1 MLQRRVML
9 DVPVTKRLSD
19 ASRCVAQPRGQR
31 QEIHL
36 NVRIFGRS
44 PRMPARK
51 DRLNVRGRGARPLPQ
66 VTGDFPSAADPA

>member
-1 MLQRRVML
+1 MRRPTPL
-9 DVPVTKRLSD
+9 ARGKEGGWG
-19 ASRCVAQPRGQR
+19 PRQK
-31 QEIHL
+31 IHL

-51 DRLNVRGRGARPLPQ
+51 DGVNVRERGARPLPQ